1 MSETQEKRLFALV
14 LILVV
19 VVALLAGF
27 AVYASYMMPAS
38 AYVASPLAS
47 EQKTISVSGTGVVSM
62 TPDIGWFT
70 ASVVTQAATAAQAEQ
85 QNNDAMSKVI
95 SALRQAGIAD
105 KDIQTVAFS
114 LTPNYQ
120 DSKDPTKPP
129 ILVGYSARQSIS
141 VTVRDVA
148 AIGKMLDLA
157 ISSGANEMGGIYF
170 GLSDAKAQQAQS
182 QALDL
187 AVKDANSKAQAIAK
201 SAGVT
206 LVGPISINLGSSY
219 QPVRVGLA
227 EAAAQP
233 APIMPGQLQYT
244 VNVQINY
251 AFN

>member
-47 EQKTISVSGTGVVSM
+47 EQKAISVSGTGVVSM

-70 ASVVTQAATAAQAEQ
+70 ASVVTQAVTAAQAEQ

-95 SALRQAGIAD
+95 SALRQAGIAE

-114 LTPNYQ
+114 LNPTYQ

>member
-19 VVALLAGF
+19 VVAVLAGF
-27 AVYASYMMPAS
+27 AVYASYTKPAFVS
-38 AYVASPLAS
+38 SPVAS
-47 EQKTISVSGTGVVSM
+47 EQRTISVSGTGVVSM

-95 SALRQAGIAD
+95 SALKQAGIVD

-114 LTPNYQ
+114 LTPTYQ
-120 DSKDPTKPP
+120 DSKDPAKPP

-141 VTVRDVA
+141 VTVRDVS

-244 VNVQINY
+244 INVQINY
-251 AFN
+251 AFS